1 MTEAEKFA
9 HRIQEC
15 AQNKDPI
22 TVFGMNYVL
31 EEDYDMAVLA
41 SLQADRE
48 NAKLRE
54 LVESMASRLRWA
66 DEITG
71 GGVLDA
77 RLKRQLR
84 EVGVE
89 VDG

>member
-1 MTEAEKFA
+1 MGEFCEFEIDFNQFDDLRAVVVHDECDAHEDVWFYRLDGLKAE
-9 HRIQEC
+9 
-15 AQNKDPI
+15 N
-22 TVFGMNYVL
+22 T
-31 EEDYDMAVLA
+31 
-41 SLQADRE
+41 
-48 NAKLRE
+48 KLRD

-66 DEITG
+66 DEITD

-89 VDG
+89 V

>member
-1 MTEAEKFA
+1 MANEQERRIYDRCLTRVGELEAENE
-9 HRIQEC
+9 R
-15 AQNKDPI
+15 
-22 TVFGMNYVL
+22 
-31 EEDYDMAVLA
+31 
-41 SLQADRE
+41 
-48 NAKLRE
+48 LRE
-54 LVESMASRLRWA
+54 LVETMASRLHWA

-89 VDG
+89 VDE